1 MSDQIQNLHERIEA
15 ALEALDDERLARELA
30 EVRAADLAELFD
42 VLDDEER
49 SRVLFAL
56 PPHAAAEVFVSIGD
70 AVRSDVVEEL
80 NDTALREL
88 VLELTPDDAA
98 DVLGDLDRKR
108 TEEILE
114 QIPDERSEKIEELL
128 GYEEDTAGGIMTT
141 DVVFVSADETI
152 ADAVDDIRDATQDE
166 ELHEIYIVDAEQRP
180 IGVVP
185 LRRMVTHPP
194 YHKLKDI
201 CELDPVT
208 VHVKDDQETV
218 LQIIRKYDVSDVAV
232 VDDAGRLLG
241 RITHD
246 DVLDVAHEEAA
257 EDLFRMA
264 GTDAAELE
272 TSSVFR
278 AARIRLM
285 WLLPCMLGMLLTATV
300 MGIGRPEFD
309 VALFGTLV
317 IFAPLIG
324 ATGGNTGIQI
334 STVIVRGLATGELGS
349 TRLTR
354 ALAREGRIALVM
366 APVCGVVA
374 WLLVQLVLPFLL
386 SLAQEQGVM
395 SFDVRRVALAV
406 GLALTVA
413 VLVAGSLGILLP
425 FSFRRLGV
433 DPAIASG
440 PLVTTTN
447 DVVSVAIYML
457 IAMAVAR

>member
-1 MSDQIQNLHERIEA
+1 MSEEIQSLHERVEA
-15 ALEALDDERLARELA
+15 ALETLDDERLARELA
-30 EVRAADLAELFD
+30 EVHAADLAELFD
-42 VLDDEER
+42 LLDDEER

-56 PPHAAAEVFVSIGD
+56 PAHMAAEVFVAIGD
-70 AVRSDVVEEL
+70 AVRSDVVDDL
-80 NDTALREL
+80 DDTALREL

-98 DVLGDLDRKR
+98 DVLGDLDYRR

-114 QIPDERSEKIEELL
+114 HIPDEQSDKIEELL
-128 GYEEDTAGGIMTT
+128 AYREDTAGGIMTT
-141 DVVFVSADETI
+141 DVVSVSADETI
-152 ADAVDDIRDATQDE
+152 ADAVDDIRDASQDE
-166 ELHEIYIVDAEQRP
+166 ELHEIYIVDAEQRL

-194 YHKLKDI
+194 YRRLKEI
-201 CELDPVT
+201 CNLDPVT
-208 VHVKDDQETV
+208 VNVKDDQETV
-218 LQIIRKYDVSDVAV
+218 VQIIRKYDVSDVAV

-264 GTDAAELE
+264 GTDTAELE
-272 TSSVFR
+272 TSSIFR
-278 AARIRLM
+278 AARIRLT
-285 WLLPCMLGMLLTATV
+285 WLLPCMLGMLLTASV
-300 MGIGRPEFD
+300 MGLGRPEFN
-309 VALFGTLV
+309 VVLFGTLV

-349 TRLTR
+349 SRLTR
-354 ALAREGRIALVM
+354 ALAREGRIALLM

-374 WLLVQLVLPFLL
+374 YLLVLGVLPLL
-386 SLAQEQGVM
+386 SSLNPEPGGQDY
-395 SFDVRRVALAV
+395 SSRVALAV
-406 GLALTVA
+406 GLALTTA
-413 VLVAGSLGILLP
+413 VLTAGTLGILLP
-425 FSFRRLGV
+425 FAFRRFGV

-447 DVVSVAIYML
+447 DVVSVGIYML
-457 IAMAVAR
+457 IALAITR

>member
-1 MSDQIQNLHERIEA
+1 MSEQIQNVQERIEA

-56 PPHAAAEVFVSIGD
+56 PPHTAAEVFITIGD
-70 AVRSDVVEEL
+70 AVRSDVVEDL

-98 DVLGDLDRKR
+98 DVLGDLDKKR

-114 QIPDERSEKIEELL
+114 QIPDERSEKIEALL

-194 YHKLKDI
+194 YRKLKDI
-201 CELDPVT
+201 CNLDPVT
-208 VHVKDDQETV
+208 VNVKDDQETV
-218 LQIIRKYDVSDVAV
+218 LQVIRKYDVSGVAV
-232 VDDAGRLLG
+232 VNDAGKLLG

-264 GTDAAELE
+264 GTDASELE

-285 WLLPCMLGMLLTATV
+285 WLLPCMVGVLLTASV
-300 MGIGRPEFD
+300 WSAGRPGFD
-309 VALFGTLV
+309 AVLFGTLV

-324 ATGGNTGIQI
+324 ATGGNAGIQI

-349 TRLTR
+349 SRLTR
-354 ALAREGRIALVM
+354 ALAREGRIALLM

-374 WLLVQLVLPFLL
+374 WLLVLAVLPLL
-386 SLAQEQGVM
+386 LRFSPEQG
-395 SFDVRRVALAV
+395 DPTYPGRVALAV
-406 GLALTVA
+406 GLALTSA
-413 VLVAGSLGILLP
+413 VLVAAALGIMLP
-425 FSFRRLGV
+425 FTFRKLGV

-440 PLVTTTN
+440 PLVTSTN
-447 DVVSVAIYML
+447 DVVSIGIYML
-457 IAMAVAR
+457 IALAIAR